1 MKFITTFLIAFMF
14 ICDVS
19 AKQILY
25 INAGSITGG
34 QAAYSKEIVS
44 ELKQN
49 GFDVDLKTT
58 NVNCA
63 LAKTLWDNSN
73 GPTIFI
79 TATNSEATT
88 RKNEPACYIE
98 TNRQNFLYY
107 LNSGITSFCS
117 TGNKTWKDFTEQ
129 NSSHIVMTMSDMTQ
143 ENFIHEL
150 AKSYNVNVKTIRV
163 HAYNDAMTMV
173 KSKEVDFIFRVSV
186 HVTPELKDKC
196 FWNHTEIDEKKL
208 FPKLAHMS
216 NVYNKFGEQM
226 FLMTKG
232 LSNEEIDTIRIHVR
246 NVVRNNSEVRKQIDR
261 RGQMTFDWNTKQ
273 EFDKI
278 VDKFFEGY

>member
-1 MKFITTFLIAFMF
+1 MKFFTAFLIAFMF
-14 ICDVS
+14 IYDVS

-44 ELKQN
+44 ELKEK

-63 LAKTLWDNSN
+63 LAKTLWDNSK

-79 TATNSEATT
+79 TATNSEGTT
-88 RKNEPACYIE
+88 RKNESACFIE
-98 TNRQNFLYY
+98 TTRQNFLYY
-107 LNSGITSFCS
+107 LNSGVTSFCS
-117 TGNKTWKDFTEQ
+117 TGNKTWKNFTEN
-129 NSSHIVMTMSDMTQ
+129 NSSHIVMTMADITQ
-143 ENFIHEL
+143 ENFIQEL

-163 HAYNDAMTMV
+163 HSYNDAMTMV
-173 KSKEVDFIFRVSV
+173 KSKEVDFIFRVSI
-186 HVTPELKDKC
+186 HMTSELKDKC
-196 FWNHTEIDEKKL
+196 FWNHTEIDDKKL

-226 FLMTKG
+226 FLMAKD
-232 LSNEEIDTIRIHVR
+232 LSNEEIDAIRMHVR
-246 NVVRNNSEVRKQIDR
+246 NVIRNNSEVRKQIDR
-261 RGQMTFDWNTKQ
+261 RGQMTFDWNTK
-273 EFDKI
+273 
-278 VDKFFEGY
+278 